1 MANDIFSGNK
11 IGTIEL
17 PRLLTGYYSIRD
29 LGNRMKYDKAQTER
43 ELAAFLLGGI
53 NGVIGAFTADPAR
66 FEQLKQAEEAAG
78 HNFIRLDLMNLAVGD
93 GAAQYRAAEKKI
105 AKAASEGVRICI
117 LDTMTTEKM
126 VNKHKRTIEG
136 VETYLTMIRSAGMG
150 TGLQANM
157 PEIITYGNDNGYD
170 VDVYVQNYNCA
181 GYLMQV
187 EIEQCIQVIHD
198 SGKPVIVLDPVAGG
212 KVTPYVGLTFVW
224 NCIREQDFV
233 AFESLYGFTAEEIME
248 ISNAALEHRLPWCIG
263 RDTPSKNK
271 DIFKK

>member
-1 MANDIFSGNK
+1 MNDGVFAGTRIGN
-11 IGTIEL
+11 IEL
-17 PRLLTGYYSIRD
+17 PRLLTGYHSIRD
-29 LGNRMKYDKAQTER
+29 LGNRKKYDEAQTRR
-43 ELAAFLLGGI
+43 ELAAFLSGGI
-53 NGVIGAFTADPAR
+53 SGVIGAFSADPER
-66 FEQLKQAEEAAG
+66 FEQLKRAEEIAER
-78 HNFIRLDLMNLAVGD
+78 NFIMLDLMNLTAGDRLEQHRAVE
-93 GAAQYRAAEKKI
+93 AKI
-105 AKAASEGVRICI
+105 AAAASKGVKICI
-117 LDTMTTEKM
+117 LDTATTEKM
-126 VNKHKRTIEG
+126 VNKHKHAIEG
-136 VETYLTMIRSAGMG
+136 VEEYLAMIRSAGMC

-198 SGKPVIVLDPVAGG
+198 SRKPVIALDPAAGG
-212 KVTPYVGLTFVW
+212 KVTPYVGLTFAW
-224 NCIREQDFV
+224 NCIRGQDLI

-248 ISNAALEHRLPWCIG
+248 ISSAALEHRLPWCIG